1 MVYTLYHP
9 FMVKLGMV
17 RMVLLYQH
25 RCTFLAPNFTG
36 PMAKEIIDG
45 QLVFHNAPSVEA
57 ALRGRLLILEGLQ
70 KAERNVLPLL
80 NNLLE
85 NREMSLEDGGSD
97 AFGIT

>member
-1 MVYTLYHP
+1 MYFP
-9 FMVKLGMV
+9 SS
-17 RMVLLYQH
+17 
-25 RCTFLAPNFTG
+25 NFYGT
-36 PMAKEIIDG
+36 AKEIIDG

-85 NREMSLEDGGSD
+85 NREMSLEDGGLD
-97 AFGIT
+97 AFAIMD

>member
-1 MVYTLYHP
+1 MNDPYRDGLYSIP
-9 FMVKLGMV
+9 PIYG
-17 RMVLLYQH
+17 QI
-25 RCTFLAPNFTG
+25 TG